1 MKTTEL
7 QNKLNNLKTRSA
19 WDKGIKEY
27 AYMLLQVYEDNHIE
41 EITKEDIKNIKQKYY
56 GVGSWL
62 EISYSGSLLCYDEDI
77 ARTLCTP
84 SELKRTDNGRL
95 APNRHESWLGC
106 QARAA
111 WQAQRLLL
119 LLF

>member
-19 WDKGIKEY
+19 LDKGIKEY
-27 AYMLLQVYEDNHIE
+27 AYMLLQV
-41 EITKEDIKNIKQKYY
+41 
-56 GVGSWL
+56 
-62 EISYSGSLLCYDEDI
+62 YDEDI

-95 APNRHESWLGC
+95 PPNSHESWLGC